1 MSRRL
6 LLAALALCAML
17 AVAVS
22 CQKFD
27 VAGAPPAEPML
38 SEMAPVGAA
47 EGKPADVLVKDATG
61 EGMGGEGQRGEVP
74 VAENVALKGRK
85 LIRDGHMRVKVK
97 DVDAARASLE
107 RMAESA
113 GGFVSNVN
121 AQSYSSTKNT
131 DVTMRIPASGFLSFV
146 EKIRALGFVEEEGF
160 DVTDV
165 TDQYVDLDRR
175 IKTQEALAARLEQLI
190 QDKSYQFKDLLDVE
204 RELARLRLEIE
215 SMQGSLRG
223 LDDRISLSTLRVS
236 MYQEVVQQVVPPDSV
251 FSPLVSAL
259 ENAGPR
265 FKGSVRG
272 IMALAGG
279 LLNFVVALTPWLVIL
294 IPGWLVLRALWRRR
308 QARKGK

>member
-1 MSRRL
+1 MTRRP
-6 LLAALALCAML
+6 LLAVLALCAML

-38 SEMAPVGAA
+38 AEMAPVGAA

-61 EGMGGEGQRGEVP
+61 EGMGGEGQ
-74 VAENVALKGRK
+74 VAENVALQGRK

-107 RMAESA
+107 QMAAAA

-121 AQSYSSTKNT
+121 AQSYTSAKNT
-131 DVTMRIPASGFLSFV
+131 DVTMRIPASGFLPFV
-146 EKIRALGFVEEEGF
+146 EKIRALGHVEEEGF

-175 IKTQEALAARLEQLI
+175 IKTQDALAARLEQLI

-223 LDDRISLSTLRVS
+223 LEDRISLSTLRVS
-236 MYQEVVQQVVPPDSV
+236 MYQEVTQQVVPPDSV

-272 IMALAGG
+272 IMALTGG
-279 LLNFVVALTPWLVIL
+279 LVNFAVALTPWLVIL

-308 QARKGK
+308 RAKKGK

>member
-1 MSRRL
+1 MTRRSL
-6 LLAALALCAML
+6 PFAFAVCAML
-17 AVAVS
+17 AAIAA

-27 VAGAPPAEPML
+27 VAGAPPAEPMF
-38 SEMAPVGAA
+38 ATVDAVGAA
-47 EGKPADVLVKDATG
+47 EGKPADAYAKDASG
-61 EGMGGEGQRGEVP
+61 EGLGGEGGRGEGQL
-74 VAENVALKGRK
+74 AENVALKGRK
-85 LIRDGHMRVKVK
+85 LIRDGHLRVKVK
-97 DVDAARASLE
+97 DVESARAGLE
-107 RMAESA
+107 KMAEAA

-121 AQSYSSTKNT
+121 AQSYTSTKNT
-131 DVTMRIPASGFLSFV
+131 DVTLRIPASGFLSFV
-146 EKIRALGFVEEEGF
+146 EKIRALGHVEEEGF

-279 LLNFVVALTPWLVIL
+279 VVSFAVALAPWLVIL

-308 QARKGK
+308 RARRAK

>member
-1 MSRRL
+1 MVRRP
-6 LLAALALCAML
+6 LLAVFALCAIF

-22 CQKFD
+22 CQKLD
-27 VAGAPPAEPML
+27 RAGAPPAEPML
-38 SEMAPVGAA
+38 AEMAPTGMA
-47 EGKPADVLVKDATG
+47 ESKPADPLAKDASG
-61 EGMGGEGQRGEVP
+61 EGWGGEGQRSGTP

-85 LIRDGHMRVKVK
+85 LIRDGHVRVKVK
-97 DVDAARASLE
+97 DVEAARTSLE
-107 RMAESA
+107 QMAEAA

-121 AQSYSSTKNT
+121 AQSYTSTKNT
-131 DVTMRIPASGFLSFV
+131 DVTLRIPASGFLSFV
-146 EKIRALGFVEEEGF
+146 EKIRALGHVEEEGF

-236 MYQEVVQQVVPPDSV
+236 MYQEVTQQVVPPDSV

-279 LLNFVVALTPWLVIL
+279 LVNFAVALTPWLVIL

-308 QARKGK
+308 RARKGK